1 MGEIQ
6 VQALRGVS
14 LEVYEGEFVAV
25 MGPSGSGKSTVMNIL
40 GCLDR
45 PTRGHYYLD
54 GVDVSQMSKNE
65 LARIRNRK
73 LGFVFQQFNLLSR
86 TSALENVEL
95 PTVYA
100 GIRPEERAKRALE
113 SLTRV
118 GLADRAGH
126 HPSQLSGGQQQR
138 VAIARGLVNRPSI
151 LLADEPTGNLDS
163 RTSVE
168 IMDILQTLNNEQG
181 LTIVLV
187 THEPDI
193 AQYSKRTL
201 EFRDG
206 KLRRD
211 NIVRDRSDCPRSSSD
226 ASHSGRASCRRR
238 GRQCSSGKTGG
249 GQSGLRLI
257 ERFARVIG
265 RSPMDFMNTF
275 RLALRALAR
284 NKMRS
289 ALTMLG
295 IIIGVGAVIAVV
307 SIGQGANYLVQQGI
321 AAMGTNAV
329 FIAAGSNRAGGV
341 RQGYGG
347 VKTLTI
353 DDMNAIL
360 REIPLIKEAAPSL
373 SNSQQIVYGN
383 QNWNTRVTG
392 TTPNYFDI
400 RTWPVQ
406 SGSVFS
412 DEEVDLAA
420 NVCVLGTTVEKI
432 LFLDED
438 PIGKTIRIGNLPFR
452 VDGVL
457 SSKGQSTVGQDQDDI
472 IFAPYTT
479 VQRKIQGITW
489 LQTINA
495 SAVSQPASIAA
506 VAPITSLLRERH
518 RLRPGTDDDFLIR
531 TQADIEDLADQTQ
544 SVMTHAAGRHRLGF
558 LAGRRDRNHEHHAG
572 FGHGTDAGD
581 RRAHGRRRD
590 GRRCAASVS
599 GGGGDA
605 QHDGRIYR
613 NYIWACGVGADQQ
626 FAVVAHA
633 DFRQGHHCRGD
644 LFGRGG
650 NLLRLLS
657 RAQSRATRS
666 DRSACGMSRTALQAV
681 LGRQDLSC
689 RQWKRQRT
697 G

>member
-1 MGEIQ
+1 
-6 VQALRGVS
+6 
-14 LEVYEGEFVAV
+14 
-25 MGPSGSGKSTVMNIL
+25 
-40 GCLDR
+40 
-45 PTRGHYYLD
+45 
-54 GVDVSQMSKNE
+54 
-65 LARIRNRK
+65 
-73 LGFVFQQFNLLSR
+73 
-86 TSALENVEL
+86 
-95 PTVYA
+95 
-100 GIRPEERAKRALE
+100 
-113 SLTRV
+113 
-118 GLADRAGH
+118 
-126 HPSQLSGGQQQR
+126 
-138 VAIARGLVNRPSI
+138 
-151 LLADEPTGNLDS
+151 
-163 RTSVE
+163 
-168 IMDILQTLNNEQG
+168 
-181 LTIVLV
+181 
-187 THEPDI
+187 
-193 AQYSKRTL
+193 
-201 EFRDG
+201 
-206 KLRRD
+206 
-211 NIVRDRSDCPRSSSD
+211 
-226 ASHSGRASCRRR
+226 
-238 GRQCSSGKTGG
+238 
-249 GQSGLRLI
+249 
-257 ERFARVIG
+257 
-265 RSPMDFMNTF
+265 MDFMNTF

-353 DDMNAIL
+353 DDMNSII

-479 VQRKIQGITW
+479 VQRKIMGITW
-489 LQTINA
+489 LQSINA

-506 VAPITSLLRERH
+506 VTPITSLLRERH

-531 TQADIEDLADQTQ
+531 TQADIEDLADKTQ
-544 SVMTHAAGRHRLGF
+544 SVMTMLLG
-558 LAGRRDRNHEHHAG
+558 GI
-572 FGHGTDAGD
+572 
-581 RRAHGRRRD
+581 
-590 GRRCAASVS
+590 ASVS
-599 GGGGDA
+599 LLVGGIGIMNIMLVSVTERTREIGVRMA
-605 QHDGRIYR
+605 
-613 NYIWACGVGADQQ
+613 VGATGDDVRRQ
-626 FAVVAHA
+626 FLVEAVTLSMMGG
-633 DFRQGHHCRGD
+633 FIGII
-644 LFGRGG
+644 FGLVGSALIS
-650 NLLRLLS
+650 NLLAWPTLIS
-657 RAQSRATRS
+657 GKAIIAAVIFSAAVGIFFGYYPAHKAAQL
-666 DRSACGMSRTALQAV
+666 DPIEAL
-681 LGRQDLSC
+681 RYE
-689 RQWKRQRT
+689 
-697 G
+697 